1 MNNVDTNIDMR
12 TPLAKAMG
20 AGSAHSGTGHFWQ
33 QRITALFN
41 IPLCLFLLCVFMSC
55 VGKGFTVVH
64 HIFSSP
70 IIALFSVLAILSGIY
85 HMKIGLQ
92 VIIEDYVPHHILR
105 AVFLA
110 LNAFFCYALIIAS
123 MLAILKINF
132 GG

>member
-1 MNNVDTNIDMR
+1 MSNVNTNIDMR
-12 TPLAKAMG
+12 TSLAKAMG
-20 AGSAHSGTGHFWQ
+20 AGSARSGTGHFWQ

-41 IPLCLFLLCVFMSC
+41 IPLCLFLLCLFMSC

-64 HIFSSP
+64 HLFTCP
-70 IIALFSVLAILSGIY
+70 IVALFSVLAILSGIY

-92 VIIEDYVPHHILR
+92 VIIEYYIPNHILR
-105 AVFLA
+105 IAFLA

-132 GG
+132 GV